1 MVHQMI
7 GYSVSY
13 RHDAFRTSV
22 EPEGIRRRQVEDTI
36 EGLAQSLRHVSRG
49 RWIVVPENGFLSNE
63 ADAPIDLVVYVP
75 AGGDQYEQM
84 LTAVNQLEEGFNSF
98 LLTEPIDTSLR
109 TIETNGPK
117 CQMCS
122 NKAEWVRRTQF
133 SGDHLFCKL
142 HAEAEEDFGDNSS
155 NNMYWEQLESV
166 TT

>member
-1 MVHQMI
+1 MAHHMI

-22 EPEGIRRRQVEDTI
+22 EPEGIRRRQVEETI
-36 EGLAQSLRHVSRG
+36 EGLAQSLRYVSRG

-75 AGGDQYEQM
+75 AGDDQYEQM
-84 LTAVNQLEEGFNSF
+84 LTAVNQLEQGFNSF

-109 TIETNGPK
+109 TIEGKSPGCVVCGGKFEWLYPVDNGSYMYF
-117 CQMCS
+117 CDTH
-122 NKAEWVRRTQF
+122 ARR
-133 SGDHLFCKL
+133 DRR
-142 HAEAEEDFGDNSS
+142 FGDPSFIRTEVVPS
-155 NNMYWEQLESV
+155 